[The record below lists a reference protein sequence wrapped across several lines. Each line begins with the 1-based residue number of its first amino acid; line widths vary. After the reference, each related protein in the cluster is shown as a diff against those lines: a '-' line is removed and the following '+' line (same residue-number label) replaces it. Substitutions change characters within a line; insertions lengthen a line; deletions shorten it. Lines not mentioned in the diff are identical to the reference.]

1 MDLLRRVVTHAANE
15 GDEAGGDRIG
25 IEQERL
31 VRIRASKT
39 RINKAHPSKVRP
51 RKANR
56 VKVSLREVSLGEVS
70 LGEVS
75 LVRGARERAREA
87 AVPDG
92 GVVGADPN
100 LRIGLPPRS
109 RRGMSPKKN

>member
-70 LGEVS
+70 L
-75 LVRGARERAREA
+75 VRGARERAREA